1 MHEVSAEASPIF
13 LYGARCA
20 CRVAVGCDFGLP
32 RALEKSEITISR
44 IANTVI
50 LPAVGAQF
58 NSDLI
63 PEWKH
68 IIHMDGFT
76 RLRVLDDVLRYL
88 YPSPTAR
95 VCLLNVCVFLEVIN
109 QTLQP

>member
-1 MHEVSAEASPIF
+1 M
-13 LYGARCA
+13 
-20 CRVAVGCDFGLP
+20 
-32 RALEKSEITISR
+32 KSEIMISK
-44 IANTVI
+44 IANIVI

-76 RLRVLDDVLRYL
+76 RLRALDDV
-88 YPSPTAR
+88 
-95 VCLLNVCVFLEVIN
+95 F
-109 QTLQP
+109 